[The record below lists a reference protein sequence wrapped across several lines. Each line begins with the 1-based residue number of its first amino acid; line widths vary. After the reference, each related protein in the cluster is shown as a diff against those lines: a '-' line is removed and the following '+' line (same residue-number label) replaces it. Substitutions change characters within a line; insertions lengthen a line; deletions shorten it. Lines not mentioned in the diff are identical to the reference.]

1 MSESSLIKIRH
12 NENQEEGRGQ
22 ASQNPTQS
30 NLHLTWDSPCYSVP
44 EGPCIIHA
52 PEIEVEWSQA
62 CMATSP
68 DWLAGARVV
77 LWKEVVLQTVELGP
91 E

>member
-12 NENQEEGRGQ
+12 NENQEEDRGQ
-22 ASQNPTQS
+22 ASQNPTHR
-30 NLHLTWDSPCYSVP
+30 NLHLTWVSSCYSVP

-52 PEIEVEWSQA
+52 PGIEMKWKRT

-77 LWKEVVLQTVELGP
+77 LWKEVLQTVELGS